1 MEDGASNLVSITIS
15 DSDILVADQE
25 NERIVILKKD
35 GDNWVESDSVFVHGY
50 DLGPIHAG
58 DFTSDGVD
66 DILAIGDSGFA
77 IIQLAGDRV
86 SLNEIQSWR
95 TENDRRVQH
104 ELAVGDVNGDG
115 YSDMVSLDAGE
126 QMLEIFT
133 FTESGNMLYATG
145 FKIYESKIFSGGEPR
160 EWQPS
165 QAIIADLTNDGAKDV
180 LLLSHDRLLLY
191 PQ

>member
-1 MEDGASNLVSITIS
+1 VN
-15 DSDILVADQE
+15 
-25 NERIVILKKD
+25 
-35 GDNWVESDSVFVHGY
+35 
-50 DLGPIHAG
+50 
-58 DFTSDGVD
+58 

-77 IIQLAGDRV
+77 IIQLSGERI

-95 TENDRRVQH
+95 TDNDRRVQH
-104 ELAVGDVNGDG
+104 KLAVGDVNGDG
-115 YSDMVSLDAGE
+115 YIDMVSLDAGE

-133 FTESGNMLYATG
+133 FSESGKMLYATG
-145 FKIYESKIFSGGEPR
+145 FKIYETRIFSGGEPR

-165 QAIIADLTNDGAKDV
+165 QVIITDLTNDGDNDI